1 MKKNLVILL
10 LVVLLVGSN
19 LWQFFNTL
27 DIAVTLS
34 HRENLLH
41 SCEKEND
48 GLEKIATSFMQNMD
62 VNNARDLLQGLFPDE
77 EIYFKE
83 DRLNST
89 WLSIKLHSNNQ
100 KVHSVGYEST
110 N

>member
-1 MKKNLVILL
+1 MKNWVIVL

-34 HRENLLH
+34 HREQLLH
-41 SCEKEND
+41 SCEKENES
-48 GLEKIATSFMQNMD
+48 LEKIATSFMQNMD

-77 EIYFKE
+77 EIFLKE
-83 DRLNST
+83 QHLNST
-89 WLSIKLHSNNQ
+89 WLSIKLDSANQ
-100 KVHSVGYEST
+100 KVHSVGYEPT
-110 N
+110 P